1 MVAGLGPKPSA
12 AYRSWHSGEKNTWP
26 TTGSMTRASSRAPS
40 RTSSVAAEVGI
51 GRSPRIVGVAWDP
64 ICCMAA
70 PRRNPAA
77 DLVLLGVAVAAVS
90 TSAPLI
96 RGATAPTLSI
106 AFWRNLLALPV
117 LGLFVLARRRER
129 AAWSA
134 RTPRERRLSRLSGA
148 LLAAH
153 FATWIPSLSFTSVA
167 SSVALVATQPVW
179 AALIARR
186 RGHHIARGTWWGIG
200 LALVGAVV
208 LTGVDLSIS
217 TRALFGDL
225 LALIGG
231 MLAAAYVTVGAEVR
245 RSVSTTGY
253 ALACYAT
260 AAVLLLVLCLG
271 TGQALSGYDRDT
283 WLAIAGLTV
292 GAQLLGHTLV
302 NRVLRNLSPTTVS
315 VAILFEILGATILAR
330 IFFGETPPVA
340 AWPAAVLIAAGV
352 VVVIRSDD
360 DAADLVEPGGVI
372 T

>member
-1 MVAGLGPKPSA
+1 
-12 AYRSWHSGEKNTWP
+12 
-26 TTGSMTRASSRAPS
+26 
-40 RTSSVAAEVGI
+40 
-51 GRSPRIVGVAWDP
+51 
-64 ICCMAA
+64 MAA

-96 RGATAPTLSI
+96 RAADAPTLSI

-117 LGLFVLARRRER
+117 LGLFVLARRQER
-129 AAWSA
+129 TAWA
-134 RTPRERRLSRLSGA
+134 GRTERERRLSRLAGA

-179 AALIARR
+179 AALIARQ
-186 RGHHIARGTWWGIG
+186 RGHHVARGTWWGIG
-200 LALVGAVV
+200 LAVAGAVL

-217 TRALFGDL
+217 PRALFGDL
-225 LALIGG
+225 LALLGG

-245 RSVSTTGY
+245 RTVSTSGY

-260 AAVLLLVLCLG
+260 AAALLLALCLG
-271 TGQALSGYDRDT
+271 SGQALAGYSSGT

-315 VAILFEILGATILAR
+315 VAILFEILGATVLAR
-330 IFFGETPPVA
+330 IFFDETPPLA
-340 AWPAAVLIAAGV
+340 AWPAALLIAVGV

-360 DAADLVEPGGVI
+360 DASELVEPGGVI